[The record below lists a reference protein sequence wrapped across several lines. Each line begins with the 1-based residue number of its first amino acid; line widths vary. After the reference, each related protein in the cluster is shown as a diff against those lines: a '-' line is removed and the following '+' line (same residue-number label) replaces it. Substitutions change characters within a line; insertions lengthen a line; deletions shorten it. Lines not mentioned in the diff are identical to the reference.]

1 MQPSKIT
8 RLDTYI
14 NLQDALEAAWR
25 NRLGKKREAVSKATE
40 LRRLGLHYTPF
51 VSSTFKFN

>member
-1 MQPSKIT
+1 MKPAKIQI
-8 RLDTYI
+8 LDTFI

-40 LRRLGLHYTPF
+40 LRRLGLH
-51 VSSTFKFN
+51 

>member
-40 LRRLGLHYTPF
+40 LRRLGLH
-51 VSSTFKFN
+51 